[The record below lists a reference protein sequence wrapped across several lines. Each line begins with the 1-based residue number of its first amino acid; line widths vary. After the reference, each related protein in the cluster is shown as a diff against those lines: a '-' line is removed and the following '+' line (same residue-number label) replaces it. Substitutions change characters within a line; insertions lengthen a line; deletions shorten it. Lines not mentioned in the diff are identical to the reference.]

1 MPEHVALSYVYL
13 PYAVVLG
20 ALHALE
26 PGHAKTLT
34 AAYLIGIKG
43 TKKDA
48 LLLGLAV
55 AFTHSLVVVALAGGA
70 LWLGRE
76 AFTEQ
81 ATRWLQLG
89 SGGAVIALGAWLLY
103 RRWPRRCNC
112 ADHQTEHKDEHA
124 AAEGTAHP
132 HADDSAAA
140 GPHPRDHDHHHNPD
154 EEAHMRQHA
163 ADIPDYVARGERP
176 TVFQILAFGAAG
188 GMIPCPAA
196 VTVMLL
202 AVSIGQHALGL
213 LAVLGF
219 GIGLAFTLV
228 CVGLAIVAGLSRLS
242 RSGRLAWLSRNAP
255 VLSAALVLLSG
266 VVALLFVH

>member
-1 MPEHVALSYVYL
+1 MPEHAALSYVYL

-89 SGGAVIALGAWLLY
+89 SGVAVIALGAWLLY
-103 RRWPRRCNC
+103 RRWPRPCNC
-112 ADHQTEHKDEHA
+112 EAHQAEHKDERA
-124 AAEGTAHP
+124 AAEGGVHP
-132 HADDSAAA
+132 H
-140 GPHPRDHDHHHNPD
+140 PPDHDHHHNPD

-176 TVFQILAFGAAG
+176 SVFQILAFGAAG

-219 GIGLAFTLV
+219 GIGLALTLV

-242 RSGRLAWLSRNAP
+242 RSGRLAWLTRAAP